1 MTFEILKMTSI
12 RCGGKL
18 CTLAEW
24 RRGGRGEGRGE
35 EDKEEVYSLED
46 GQIKYVGREGRKEIR

>member
-1 MTFEILKMTSI
+1 VE
-12 RCGGKL
+12 
-18 CTLAEW
+18 EE
-24 RRGGRGEGRGE
+24 EGV